1 MPIGL
6 LGIATGAVNIGKKIF
21 GGIKRRQEKRIAKKA
36 QNLLESQT
44 RLSDAARKFGFT
56 PTIVD
61 DEQFDLSQVN
71 SLINPQRGSLALSSA
86 ANALFAVKGGDAEN
100 VRPSAANVALE
111 ERAKMPGP
119 GNVNPMILI
128 GGALVLI
135 LLFISKRR

>member
-61 DEQFDLSQVN
+61 DEEFDLSQVN
-71 SLINPQRGSLALSSA
+71 SLINPQRGSLSLSSA
-86 ANALFAVKGGDAEN
+86 ANSLFAIKGEN
-100 VRPSAANVALE
+100 IAPSAANVALE